1 MTERLVVS
9 FNTGESVHP
18 IHPPRGSGHPG
29 DDGRCEHV
37 ADVGELYR
45 LLAGRL
51 ERIVRVDVR
60 APDVVIEDACQF
72 AWSRLVHHAHRVRR
86 ESALSWLAQ
95 TAVHEALKLIRRED
109 RELSLDDAG
118 AVEESTLRS
127 HMLGPHELAEHRERL
142 ALVATL
148 PDRQRRMVW
157 LRAAGLSYND
167 ISAREGCT
175 VRTVERQLVCA
186 KRTLVARTL
195 E

>member
-1 MTERLVVS
+1 VS
-9 FNTGESVHP
+9 AVHAP
-18 IHPPRGSGHPG
+18 GGPGHLA
-29 DDGRCEHV
+29 DGGRYEHV

-51 ERIVRVDVR
+51 ERIVRLDVR
-60 APDVVIEDACQF
+60 APDAVIEDACQF
-72 AWSRLVHHAHRVRR
+72 AWSRLVRHAHRVRR
-86 ESALSWLAQ
+86 ESALSWLAK
-95 TAVHEALKLIRRED
+95 TATHEALKLIRRED

-118 AVEESTLRS
+118 ALEPWMLHSRT
-127 HMLGPHELAEHRERL
+127 LGPHELAEHRERL
-142 ALVATL
+142 AVVAAL

-175 VRTVERQLVCA
+175 VRTVERQLVRA
-186 KRTLVARTL
+186 KRTLRARTL